1 MCVEFTSKGID
12 DARTVNLDIGA
23 LQRGYDYM
31 IERASIPDARN
42 WGLSV
47 QRTQILVPISN
58 ENEISAQTFKCMLF
72 LRATVQV
79 D

>member
-72 LRATVQV
+72 LHATVQA